1 MVVRHRRLP
10 SPYVFD
16 PRYVSARAPCPY
28 PAFAGTP
35 DAPAPLESSDGRVLS
50 YPNARIERPGLV
62 IVVPP
67 ATPPINVAQAVETAW
82 WKGAVVQGFAQAL
95 TFAAFGV
102 AVYLFQRAQGKDAEF
117 QLSSD
122 TSRRL

>member
-1 MVVRHRRLP
+1 MRRRLP

-16 PRYVSARAPCPY
+16 PRYVRAYAPCPY

-35 DAPAPLESSDGRVLS
+35 DAAPSPKPGDGRVLS
-50 YPNARIERPGLV
+50 YPNARIEHPGLV

-67 ATPPINVAQAVETAW
+67 SANVVQAVETAW

-117 QLSSD
+117 QLSSN
-122 TSRRL
+122 TPRRF

>member
-1 MVVRHRRLP
+1 MRRRLP

-16 PRYVSARAPCPY
+16 PRYVSARAPCSY
-28 PAFAGTP
+28 PAFAGLP
-35 DAPAPLESSDGRVLS
+35 DTTALSLPKSGNGQVLS
-50 YPNARIERPGLV
+50 YPNARIESPGLV

-67 ATPPINVAQAVETAW
+67 SANVAQAVETAW

-117 QLSSD
+117 QLSSN
-122 TSRRL
+122 TPRRF

>member
-1 MVVRHRRLP
+1 M
-10 SPYVFD
+10 
-16 PRYVSARAPCPY
+16 
-28 PAFAGTP
+28 
-35 DAPAPLESSDGRVLS
+35 LS
-50 YPNARIERPGLV
+50 YPNARIEHPGLV

-67 ATPPINVAQAVETAW
+67 SANVVQAVETAW

-117 QLSSD
+117 QLSSN
-122 TSRRL
+122 TPRRF